1 MMDVAPLLLLLAIS
15 KRSSSADAPAW
26 PTSASP
32 PPMPPMPPP
41 PPSLSPLPSAT
52 TPHADANS
60 GAPLSELLKQADVVH
75 HAAQTAK
82 KAVAKAI
89 PKKLSAK
96 SLAASMPGAIFIAP
110 NSGKVTLFNVSVAD
124 LQTALIKR
132 GVKLT
137 KDGLYGPKTAAA
149 WQAAAK
155 QKRLPTA
162 IARVGP
168 KIARV
173 AKQTFQV
180 LSVPAIP

>member
-1 MMDVAPLLLLLAIS
+1 MDLTPLLLLWAIGS
-15 KRSSSADAPAW
+15 KRASADAPAW

-41 PPSLSPLPSAT
+41 PPPLAPLASAAA
-52 TPHADANS
+52 PHADANS
-60 GAPLSELLKQADVVH
+60 GAPLSELLKQADAVH
-75 HAAQTAK
+75 HAA
-82 KAVAKAI
+82 AV

-96 SLAASMPGAIFIAP
+96 SLAASMPGALFIAP

-124 LQTALIKR
+124 LQTALIRR
-132 GVKLT
+132 GAKLK

-155 QKRLPTA
+155 QKKLPTA
-162 IARVGP
+162 IARVDP

-180 LSVPAIP
+180 LSVPAVP

>member
-1 MMDVAPLLLLLAIS
+1 MDLTPLLLLWAIGS
-15 KRSSSADAPAW
+15 KRSASADVPAW

-41 PPSLSPLPSAT
+41 PPPLAPLASAAA
-52 TPHADANS
+52 PHADANS
-60 GAPLSELLKQADVVH
+60 GAPLSELLKQADAVH

-82 KAVAKAI
+82 KAV

-96 SLAASMPGAIFIAP
+96 SLAASMPGALFIAP

-124 LQTALIKR
+124 LQTALIRR
-132 GVKLT
+132 GAKLK

-155 QKRLPTA
+155 QKNLPTA
-162 IARVGP
+162 IARVDP

-180 LSVPAIP
+180 LSVPAVP